1 MPGNASYVYCTLGN
15 AYQKLGSFS
24 QALEYHTQDLTIA
37 KEVGNRAEEG
47 RAYANLGNVYQSQ
60 GDFSKAIQ
68 YSTQHLAFAKEVGD
82 RAGEGVA
89 YGNLGCAYLSQGDF
103 SKAIQY
109 HTQHL
114 AIAKEV
120 GDRAGEGRAYGNL
133 GCAYQAQRNFSK
145 AIAYHAQDLAIAKE
159 VGNQHLAIAKEVGD
173 RVGEGNAYANLG
185 TCHMYLNEYVKAVAY
200 FEAQHVMATS
210 LKLAR
215 VQSTAAL
222 NMGVAMLTH
231 LRVRAARQG
240 PATGADQAPGPH
252 SRSSAMRRAWM
263 IECVRRQ
270 NGSRLPWMVVSHLQN
285 CT

>member
-1 MPGNASYVYCTLGN
+1 M
-15 AYQKLGSFS
+15 
-24 QALEYHTQDLTIA
+24 
-37 KEVGNRAEEG
+37 
-47 RAYANLGNVYQSQ
+47 
-60 GDFSKAIQ
+60 
-68 YSTQHLAFAKEVGD
+68 
-82 RAGEGVA
+82 
-89 YGNLGCAYLSQGDF
+89 
-103 SKAIQY
+103 
-109 HTQHL
+109 
-114 AIAKEV
+114 
-120 GDRAGEGRAYGNL
+120 
-133 GCAYQAQRNFSK
+133 
-145 AIAYHAQDLAIAKE
+145 
-159 VGNQHLAIAKEVGD
+159 
-173 RVGEGNAYANLG
+173 GEGNAYANLG